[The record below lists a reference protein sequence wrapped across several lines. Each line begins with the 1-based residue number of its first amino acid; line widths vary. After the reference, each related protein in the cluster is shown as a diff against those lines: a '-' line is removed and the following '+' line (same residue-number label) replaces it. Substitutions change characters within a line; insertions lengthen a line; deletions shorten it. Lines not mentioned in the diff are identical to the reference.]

1 MIPIAT
7 TRGLTLTHVH
17 DENNPDMTVTIGNSG
32 ADPSKVSIDVGGGRV
47 ALVDREDLLL
57 AISGEQ
63 PHAKEEPKEERPMWL
78 DAEVIRADLDE
89 ERVFAVRD
97 EDNDW
102 LVLGGAS
109 DGLYVTHLEAT
120 GDFSNV
126 EIVKV

>member
-17 DENNPDMTVTIGNSG
+17 DENDPDMTVTIGNSG
-32 ADPSKVSIDVGGGRV
+32 VDPSKVSIDVDGGRV

-63 PHAKEEPKEERPMWL
+63 PHAEDEPEWL
-78 DAEVIRADLDE
+78 DAEVIRADLDG

-109 DGLYVTHLEAT
+109 DGLYVTRLEAT
-120 GDFSNV
+120 GDFSSV
-126 EIVKV
+126 EVVKA

>member
-1 MIPIAT
+1 MIPTAT
-7 TRGLTLTHVH
+7 TCGLTLTHVH
-17 DENNPDMTVTIGNSG
+17 DENDPDMPVTIGNHSM
-32 ADPSKVSIDVGGGRV
+32 DPSKVTIDVDGGRV

-63 PHAKEEPKEERPMWL
+63 PHAEDERPKWL

-109 DGLYVTHLEAT
+109 DGWYVTHLEAT

-126 EIVKV
+126 EIVKA